1 MKLILFDIDGTLI
14 RSHGAGRQTLMETL
28 QEMFGTAG
36 PIDSYKMSGKTD
48 PRIITD
54 LLTAAGISRDEIE
67 AGLPAV
73 YSLMTDK
80 ARAIFPRKE
89 MLPCS
94 GVLPLLAALNER
106 ADVTLGL
113 LTGNINSTA
122 PIKLMTAG
130 IDPSQ
135 FRLGAYG
142 SDALDRNQLPAI
154 AMRRAA
160 ALWGRPFTGDNT
172 VIIGDTP
179 ADILCARA
187 GKATAVAVASGWHA
201 AHTLA
206 QYQPDHLLENLSD
219 TAGIMNILL
228 GDNPPRSTD

>member
-28 QEMFGTAG
+28 RELFGTAG

-54 LLTAAGISRDEIE
+54 LLTAAGLGHDEIE
-67 AGLPAV
+67 AQLPAV
-73 YSLMTDK
+73 YALMTAK
-80 ARAIFPRKE
+80 AQAIFPQKE
-89 MLPCS
+89 MLPCP
-94 GVLPLLAALNER
+94 GVLPLLAELSGR
-106 ADVTLGL
+106 KDVVLGL
-113 LTGNINSTA
+113 LTGNINRTA
-122 PIKLMTAG
+122 PLKLIAAG
-130 IDPSQ
+130 IDPGQ
-135 FRLGAYG
+135 FQLGAYG
-142 SDALDRNQLPAI
+142 SDARDRNQLPAI
-154 AMRRAA
+154 AMQRAA
-160 ALWGRPFTGDNT
+160 DLLGRPFNGRRT

-187 GKATAVAVASGWHA
+187 GKATAVAVASGWYA

-219 TAGIMNILL
+219 TTSVINLLL
-228 GDNPPRSTD
+228 GANKPDPIA